1 MRALVF
7 FITATLSAPA
17 LAGDVVSF
25 RRDVVPILTKLGCN
39 AGACHGTPSGK
50 NGFRLSLRGYDPA
63 ADHAMLTREQF
74 ARRIDRLDPAASLM
88 VTKASGRSPHEGST
102 RFSPGDFYDATIQRW
117 IAEGAGDDKATRPIR
132 LTVDPS
138 QAILTGEMSERPLRV
153 MAQFDSGP
161 VTDVTKLVRFSS
173 TDESIA
179 SVSVDGIVRKRKRG
193 EATIIAEYCGLMATT
208 TILLRDAA
216 PTFQPKPF
224 PSTNPIDALAAKKW
238 DDLQYEPS
246 GLCTDEEF
254 IRRAHL
260 DAIGRLP
267 TPERIRAFAADTRP
281 DKRNQLIDEL
291 LARPEYADWWG
302 QKWADRLGVN
312 QRFVGIIGATKYHRW
327 IRDQIAANVPED
339 RFVREIV
346 TATGG
351 NYSQPAA
358 GFYRRLR
365 DPAIRAEEV
374 SQLFLG
380 VRIGCAKCH
389 NHPGERW
396 TQDDYAGFAAFFA
409 RMTYRDGPFFIQVYD
424 KEETVLNTRRG
435 EFIHPR
441 NGKVAPPVF
450 LGGDKLPESSDERRE
465 KLATWLTAPGN
476 PYFAKAS
483 VNRIWFHLFGQGIVE
498 PVDDFRITNPASH
511 PALLDMLAKEF
522 IESGFDRKTMI
533 RRIMTSRMYQLSSA
547 TTPSNRDD
555 HRHFSHASIR
565 RLGAEQLLDAIADA
579 TGTPAKFPGL
589 PLGSPAAML
598 ADGEYQHPFLTAF
611 GRPARAMACEC
622 EREADTTLSQALHLG
637 GGRSFDAQLRHK
649 DGRIAKLIEKK
660 KTDSEIVDELFLVTL
675 GRNPTSA
682 EREASLSRIPD
693 NTPED
698 RRRAIENLLH
708 ALLNHPEFV
717 FQH

>member
-1 MRALVF
+1 MRAF
-7 FITATLSAPA
+7 ACFIVITFSPAA
-17 LAGDVVSF
+17 LAGDGVSF
-25 RRDVVPILTKLGCN
+25 RREIVPILTKLGCN

-50 NGFRLSLRGYDPA
+50 NGFRLSLRGYDPV

-88 VTKASGRSPHEGST
+88 VTKANGLSPHEGGT

-117 IAEGAGDDKATRPIR
+117 IAAGAKDDKATRPIH
-132 LTVDPS
+132 LTLEPS
-138 QAILTGEMSERPLRV
+138 QAILNTEMNERPLRV

-161 VTDVTKLVRFSS
+161 IVDVTKLVRFSS

-193 EATIIAEYCGLMATT
+193 EATIIAEYCGLMATA
-208 TILLRDAA
+208 TILLRDST
-216 PTFQPKPF
+216 PEFQSKPF
-224 PSTNPIDALAAKKW
+224 PSTNPIDVVAAKKW
-238 DDLQYEPS
+238 NDLQYEPS
-246 GLCTDEEF
+246 GLCSDEEF
-254 IRRAHL
+254 VRRAHL

-267 TPERIRAFAADTRP
+267 TPDRIRAFVADTSP

-312 QRFVGIIGATKYHRW
+312 QRFVGIIGAKKYHHW

-339 RFVREIV
+339 QFVREIV
-346 TATGG
+346 TASGG

-365 DPAIRAEEV
+365 DPMIRAEEV

-424 KEETVLNTRRG
+424 KEETVLSTRRG
-435 EFIHPR
+435 DFIHPR
-441 NGKVAPPVF
+441 NGQVASPIF
-450 LGGDKLPESSDERRE
+450 LGGEKLPESSDDRRE
-465 KLATWLTAPGN
+465 KLAAWLTAPDN

-483 VNRIWFHLFGQGIVE
+483 ANRIWFHLFGQGIVE

-511 PALLDMLAKEF
+511 PELLNALAKEF
-522 IESGFDRKTMI
+522 VASGFDRKQMI
-533 RRIMTSRMYQLSSA
+533 RRIMTSRVYQLSSA
-547 TTPSNRDD
+547 TTASNRDD
-555 HRHFSHASIR
+555 HRHFSRASIR
-565 RLGAEQLLDAIADA
+565 RLGAEQLFDAIADT
-579 TGTPAKFPGL
+579 TGTPAKYPGL
-589 PLGSPAAML
+589 PFGSPAAML

-649 DGRIAKLIEKK
+649 NGRIAKLLNQKK
-660 KTDSEIVDELFLVTL
+660 SNPAIVDELFLATL
-675 GRNPTSA
+675 GRHPTAA
-682 EREASLSRIPD
+682 ERLASLSRIPD
-693 NTPED
+693 DTSEE
-698 RRRAIENLLH
+698 RRRAMENLLH

>member
-1 MRALVF
+1 
-7 FITATLSAPA
+7 
-17 LAGDVVSF
+17 
-25 RRDVVPILTKLGCN
+25 
-39 AGACHGTPSGK
+39 
-50 NGFRLSLRGYDPA
+50 
-63 ADHAMLTREQF
+63 MLTREQF
-74 ARRIDRLDPAASLM
+74 ARRIDRLDPTASLM
-88 VTKASGRSPHEGST
+88 VTKASGRSPHEGGT
-102 RFSPGDFYDATIQRW
+102 RFSPGDFYDTTIQRW
-117 IAEGAGDDKATRPIR
+117 IAEGANDDKATRPIR
-132 LTVDPS
+132 LTVEPS
-138 QAILTGEMSERPLRV
+138 QVILTGEMSERPLRV
-153 MAQFDSGP
+153 TAQFDSGP
-161 VTDVTKLVRFSS
+161 VIDVTKLVRFST
-173 TDESIA
+173 TDDSIA
-179 SVSVDGIVRKRKRG
+179 IVTVDGIVRKRKRG
-193 EATIIAEYCGLMATT
+193 EATIIAEYCGLMATA
-208 TILLRDAA
+208 TILLLDST
-216 PTFQPKPF
+216 PVFQPKPF
-224 PSTNPIDALAAKKW
+224 PIANPIDQVAVKKW
-238 DDLQYEPS
+238 TDLQYEPS

-254 IRRAHL
+254 VRRAHL

-267 TPERIRAFAADTRP
+267 TPERIRAFIADARP

-312 QRFVGIIGATKYHRW
+312 QRFVGIIGAKKYHHW

-339 RFVREIV
+339 QFVREIV

-365 DPAIRAEEV
+365 DPEIRAEEV

-409 RMTYRDGPFFIQVYD
+409 RMAYRDGPFVIQVYD
-424 KEETVLNTRRG
+424 KEETVLNTRKG

-441 NGKVAPPVF
+441 KGVAATPVF
-450 LGGDKLPESSDERRE
+450 LGGEKLAESSDDRRE
-465 KLATWLTAPGN
+465 KLAAWLTAPDN

-483 VNRIWFHLFGQGIVE
+483 VNRIWFHLFGRGIVE
-498 PVDDFRITNPASH
+498 PVDDFRITNPASQ
-511 PALLDMLAKEF
+511 PELLDMLAKDF
-522 IESGFDRKTMI
+522 IDSGFDRKTTI
-533 RRIMTSRMYQLSSA
+533 RRIMNSRLYQLSSA

-555 HRHFSHASIR
+555 LRFFSHASIR

-579 TGTPAKFPGL
+579 TGTPAKYPGL

-598 ADGEYQHPFLTAF
+598 ADGEFQHPFLTAF

-637 GGRSFDAQLRHK
+637 GGRSFDSQLRHK
-649 DGRIAKLIEKK
+649 NGRIAKLLEQKK
-660 KTDSEIVDELFLVTL
+660 PNPAIVEELFLATL
-675 GRNPTSA
+675 GRHPTAA
-682 EREASLSRIPD
+682 EREASLSRIPND
-693 NTPED
+693 SPEE
-698 RRRAIENLLH
+698 RRMAMENLLH